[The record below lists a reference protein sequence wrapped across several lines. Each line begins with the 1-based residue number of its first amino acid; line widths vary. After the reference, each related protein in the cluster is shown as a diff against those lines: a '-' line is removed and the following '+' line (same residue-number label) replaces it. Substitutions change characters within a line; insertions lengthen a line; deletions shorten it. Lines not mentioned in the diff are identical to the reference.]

1 MFGFPS
7 GVLALIRRLA
17 CCRRSAVSVLFAIAV
32 IPILGFCGL
41 AVDYGIW
48 AEINSNLATSVNVA
62 ALNAV
67 KIAASGFI
75 NHDPNYRLE
84 GVAAGEAW
92 FASLKGSTT
101 PMVSGGNIVIAI
113 TGDSAITATAT
124 FSGATINSIFG
135 RIFGTNAYYFDVTAS
150 ATINTASYLQVVVML
165 DNSSS
170 MDIAATVAGM
180 NQLMTLSAC
189 DPTNAF
195 YPPANQPNAPTTAW
209 VNESLVTYDDYAQ
222 AYGAATFDGTYVG
235 ALPTI
240 LPLNPPVAD
249 PVSVFGFPAAV
260 PNEYPTG
267 TLVATAGQ
275 AVFPTQPWT
284 PDHVYGTSWNTG
296 QTCQGVLPPVVKNG
310 SYPLPG
316 PPCAF
321 ACHWTNTPVQA
332 PQGSPNGIPDPRRW
346 SNDLYGLARR
356 NNIPLRFDF
365 VKDATNTTLDAMKKD
380 NNTAVNNLSVG
391 IYTFESVVH
400 PIYPGPGAGEAGSDF
415 DAAKAAV
422 GLPPVA
428 GDVADTGIQPTVGGL
443 TGNNDDTAFPEDMK
457 SLATSYVTAA
467 GDGTTAAAPR
477 KVLILVTDGFQDD
490 PYLPQ
495 NNLAPERGP
504 FDYTACQHFKDPV
517 SAGGLGYEVYVVYTP
532 YYPIPH
538 NAYLQFGWAQYAQ
551 QNGPGSIPYNLQ
563 ACSSQGPTDPAG
575 TYYVSA
581 LSETDLRIALLNFL
595 AQALKSPA
603 RYTE

>member
-1 MFGFPS
+1 MT
-7 GVLALIRRLA
+7 RRLA
-17 CCRRSAVSVLFAIAV
+17 CCRRGAVSVLFAIAV

-48 AEINSNLATSVNVA
+48 AEINANLATSVNVA

-75 NHDPNYRLE
+75 NHDPNYRQE

-92 FASLKGSTT
+92 FASLEGSTT

-170 MDIAATVAGM
+170 MDIAATVPAM

-189 DPTNAF
+189 DPTNAY
-195 YPPANQPNAPTTAW
+195 YPSPALNAASPAKNFW
-209 VNESLVTYDDYAQ
+209 VNQSLVTYDDYALT
-222 AYGAATFDGTYVG
+222 YGGATFDGSYVG
-235 ALPTI
+235 ALPNNLT
-240 LPLNPPVAD
+240 LNPPVAD

-267 TLVATAGQ
+267 TLVGANGQ
-275 AVFPTQPWT
+275 ATFPNEDYLGLGYAPYHQNA
-284 PDHVYGTSWNTG
+284 TSYATG
-296 QTCQGVLPPVVKNG
+296 QTCKGVLPAADANG
-310 SYPLPG
+310 DYPLPG

-321 ACHWTNTPVQA
+321 ACHWTNQGVQ
-332 PQGSPNGIPDPRRW
+332 PPPGSPNGTPADPRLW

-356 NNIPLRFDF
+356 NNIPLRFDY
-365 VKDATNTTLDAMKKD
+365 VKDATNTTLKAMKKD
-380 NNTAVNNLSVG
+380 NNAAVNNLSVG

-400 PIYPGPGAGEAGSDF
+400 PVYPGAGGGEAGSDF
-415 DAAKAAV
+415 DAAEAAV
-422 GLPPVA
+422 GTPPA
-428 GDVADTGIQPTVGGL
+428 PGDSADKGIQPVVGIR
-443 TGNNDDTAFPEDMK
+443 TGDNDNTAFPEDMK
-457 SLATSYVTAA
+457 SLWTTYVTAA

-495 NNLAPERGP
+495 NNQPPERGP
-504 FDYTACQHFKDPV
+504 FDSTACQHFKDPV

-532 YYPIPH
+532 YYPVPH
-538 NAYLQFGWAQYAQ
+538 NAYLRYGWWNDVQ

-563 ACSSQGPTDPAG
+563 ACSSQSPTDPPN

-581 LSETDLRIALLNFL
+581 LSQKELKTALLGFL

>member
-1 MFGFPS
+1 MT
-7 GVLALIRRLA
+7 RRLDS
-17 CCRRSAVSVLFAIAV
+17 CRRGAVSVLFAIAV

-67 KIAASGFI
+67 KIAANGFI
-75 NHDPNYRLE
+75 NHDPAYRAE
-84 GVAAGEAW
+84 GEAAGEAW
-92 FASLKGSTT
+92 FASMKGSTT

-150 ATINTASYLQVVVML
+150 ATINTASYLQVVMML

-189 DPTNAF
+189 DPTNAY
-195 YPPANQPNAPTTAW
+195 YPPPNEQNAKKNAW
-209 VNESLVTYDDYAQ
+209 VNQSLVTYDDYAQ
-222 AYGAATFDGTYVG
+222 VYGGATFDGTYVG
-235 ALPTI
+235 ALPNN

-249 PVSVFGFPAAV
+249 PASDLGFPAKV
-260 PNEYPTG
+260 LDEYPTG

-275 AVFPTQPWT
+275 VVFPTQPWT
-284 PDHVYGTSWNTG
+284 PYHEYATSWNTG
-296 QTCQGVLPPVVKNG
+296 QTCKGVLPAFDANG
-310 SYPLPG
+310 DYPLPG

-321 ACHWTNTPVQA
+321 ACHWTNDAVTA
-332 PQGSPNGIPDPRRW
+332 PPGSPDKLPDPRGW

-356 NNIPLRFDF
+356 NNIPLRFDYI
-365 VKDATNTTLDAMKKD
+365 KDATNTTLDAMKQD
-380 NNTAVNNLSVG
+380 NNAALNNLSVG
-391 IYTFESVVH
+391 IYTFESVVT
-400 PIYPGPGAGEAGSDF
+400 PVYPGPGNGEAGSDF

-422 GLPPVA
+422 GVPPPLGA
-428 GDVADTGIQPTVGGL
+428 KADTGIQPVVGGL
-443 TGNNDDTAFPEDMK
+443 INDNDNTAFPEDMRT
-457 SLATSYVTAA
+457 LARTYVTAA

-490 PYLPQ
+490 PNVAQTEAP
-495 NNLAPERGP
+495 PERGP
-504 FDYTACQHFKDPV
+504 IDPTDPTTCQHFKDPV
-517 SAGGLGYEVYVVYTP
+517 SAGGLGYQIFVVYTP
-532 YYPIPH
+532 YYPVPH
-538 NAYLQFGWAQYAQ
+538 NAYLQFGWYNYVQ
-551 QNGPGSIPYNLQ
+551 QGGPDGKPAAGSIPYNLQ
-563 ACSSQGPTDPAG
+563 ACSSQTINDPPG

-581 LSETDLRIALLNFL
+581 LSQNDIQTALLKFL
-595 AQALKSPA
+595 AQALKTPA

>member
-1 MFGFPS
+1 M
-7 GVLALIRRLA
+7 IRRLA

-113 TGDSAITATAT
+113 NGDSAITATAT

-150 ATINTASYLQVVVML
+150 ATINTASYLQVVMML

-321 ACHWTNTPVQA
+321 ACHWTTNDVTA
-332 PQGSPNGIPDPRRW
+332 PPGSPKGTPADPRGW
-346 SNDLYGLARR
+346 TNDLYGLARR
-356 NNIPLRFDF
+356 NNIPLRFDY
-365 VKDATNTTLDAMKKD
+365 VKAATNTALDTMKQD
-380 NNTAVNNLSVG
+380 NNAAVNNLSVG
-391 IYTFESVVH
+391 IYTFASGVTPV
-400 PIYPGPGAGEAGSDF
+400 YPGIGAGEAGTDF
-415 DAAKAAV
+415 AAAEAAV
-422 GLPPVA
+422 GAPPQP
-428 GDVADTGIQPTVGGL
+428 GDVADKGIQPIAGIR
-443 TGNNDDTAFPEDMK
+443 TGDNDNTDFPDDMTT
-457 SLATSYVTAA
+457 LASTYVTAA
-467 GDGTTAAAPR
+467 GDGTTAVAPR
-477 KVLILVTDGFQDD
+477 KALILVTDGFQDD
-490 PYLPQ
+490 PKATQ
-495 NNLAPERGP
+495 NNNPPERGP
-504 FDYTACQHFKDPV
+504 FDPTVCQHFKDPV
-517 SAGGLGYEVYVVYTP
+517 SAGGLGYEVYVLYTP
-532 YYPIPH
+532 YYPVPH
-538 NAYLQFGWAQYAQ
+538 NAYLQYNWAQYVQ
-551 QNGPGSIPYNLQ
+551 QNGTGSIPKNLL
-563 ACSSQGPTDPAG
+563 ACSSEDPNNKIGPY

-581 LSETDLRIALLNFL
+581 VSQKDIKAALLKFL
-595 AQALKSPA
+595 AQALKTPA